1 MNKWSLATYVAIAAG
16 ALIDEVNTRGATPE
30 ITERLDRLLVRLPT
44 HFEQKKT
51 FGEPPVTELFITRR
65 LEAHQAKWE
74 RWVEAGKFS
83 KSSKLWEVIKITN
96 AMGESSSEHLPIS
109 RNELT
114 RGFRSELGIF
124 WSTTGSRSPPESVR
138 LQIDHFSSMTPAPK
152 YNPSN
157 PSFSGPYPTS
167 SPTATNSSRSYNTK
181 NDLDSL
187 DEISIRDLLLGTLY
201 LSLGDTQS
209 LEIAQSYFKEIAS
222 NSASIVDERWTV
234 AFGRFQTSVAVLKGG
249 DLKVRDG
256 GADKKAIWK
265 SVLLEA
271 EKHLDVIATIPEF
284 DFKNR

>member
-1 MNKWSLATYVAIAAG
+1 MESRNLCRYRCWSTHR
-16 ALIDEVNTRGATPE
+16 RGQYSRSTPE
-30 ITERLDRLLVRLPT
+30 ITERLDKLLIRLPT

-74 RWVEAGKFS
+74 RWVEAGKLS

-96 AMGESSSEHLPIS
+96 AM
-109 RNELT
+109 
-114 RGFRSELGIF
+114 ELGIF

-138 LQIDHFSSMTPAPK
+138 LQIDHFSSMTPTPK

-157 PSFSGPYPTS
+157 PSFSGAYPPS
-167 SPTATNSSRSYNTK
+167 SPTATYTTKSYNTK

-201 LSLGDTQS
+201 LSLGDASS

-222 NSASIVDERWTV
+222 NSASIVEERWTV

-249 DLKVRDG
+249 DLKIREG

-265 SVLLEA
+265 PVLLEA

-284 DFKNR
+284 DFKNRLESRTLMLRNEIAAKRKQVGL